1 ALSTTQGTAVA
12 LVGDGGWWRSAV
24 VYQVYPRSFADSD
37 GDGVGD
43 LPGVSA
49 HLGDLAALGVDAVW
63 LSPFYPSPQVDGGYD
78 ISDYCGVDPLLGTL
92 DDVDVL
98 LAEAHR
104 LGLRVIVDVVPNHT
118 SSAHPWFVA
127 ALAAAPGSPERDRYL
142 FRDEP
147 TDWMSVFGGPAWT
160 QVPDGQWYLHLFDSA
175 QPDLN
180 WTSASVRAD
189 FDDVLRFWLDRGVDG
204 FRIDVGHGLVKDPT
218 FPSFPGSPLATGA
231 KQQAP
236 YWDQEGVHDLHRHWR
251 RLADSYADR
260 PRMLCGEVN
269 VGVDRAVRYV
279 RPDELHQVFNWP
291 FLVTHWEPVALRT
304 VVDESVSA
312 YGGVGAAP
320 SWVLGNHDTLRVA
333 SRFGYPVGEAPR
345 RVGPRSVQPD
355 VELGLRRA
363 RAAALLMLALPGSAY
378 VYQGDE
384 LGLGEHTTLA
394 DADRQDPAFA
404 RTRGEDL
411 GRDGCRVP
419 LPWEADAPNLGFGAG
434 RPWLPQPEAYAALA
448 RDRQRQDPA
457 STLALWTEAIRL
469 RRDLGLGGGEVTWT
483 SAPDDAVLALSNGPV
498 RVTANLSG
506 STVGLPADAEVLLSS
521 EPGSG
526 REVPPD

>member
-1 ALSTTQGTAVA
+1 M
-12 LVGDGGWWRSAV
+12 
-24 VYQVYPRSFADSD
+24 
-37 GDGVGD
+37 
-43 LPGVSA
+43 
-49 HLGDLAALGVDAVW
+49 GVDAVW

-78 ISDYCGVDPLLGTL
+78 ISDLCGVDPLLGSL

-98 LAEAHR
+98 LTRAHA
-104 LGLRVIVDVVPNHT
+104 LGLRVIVDLVPNHT
-118 SSAHPWFVA
+118 SSAHPWFQA
-127 ALAAAPGSPERDRYL
+127 ALAAGPGSPERERYH

-147 TDWMSVFGGPAWT
+147 TDWQSVFGGPAWT

-180 WTSASVRAD
+180 WSSERVRAD
-189 FDDVLRFWLDRGVDG
+189 YDDVLRFWLDRGVDG

-218 FPSFPGSPLATGA
+218 FPSYPGSPLASGA

-251 RLADSYADR
+251 SLAETYADR

-291 FLVTHWEPVALRT
+291 FLVTHWEPAALRA
-304 VVDESVSA
+304 VVDESIAA

-320 SWVLGNHDTLRVA
+320 TWVLGNHDTLRAA

-355 VELGLRRA
+355 VALGLRRA

-384 LGLGEHTTLA
+384 LGLGEHTMLA

-404 RTRGEDL
+404 RTQGVDL

-419 LPWEADAPNLGFGAG
+419 MPWEADAPALGFSSGE
-434 RPWLPQPEAYAALA
+434 PWLPQPEAYAALA
-448 RDRQRQDPA
+448 RDRQQADPA
-457 STLALWTEAIRL
+457 STLVLWTSALRL
-469 RRDLGLGGGEVTWT
+469 RRDLGLGAGDLRWT
-483 SAPDDAVLALSNGPV
+483 SAPGERVLTFDRSPV
-498 RVTANLSG
+498 HVTANLG
-506 STVGLPADAEVLLSS
+506 DADVRLPPDAEVLLSS
-521 EPGSG
+521 DPDAG
-526 REVPPD
+526 RDVPPDTTVWWR